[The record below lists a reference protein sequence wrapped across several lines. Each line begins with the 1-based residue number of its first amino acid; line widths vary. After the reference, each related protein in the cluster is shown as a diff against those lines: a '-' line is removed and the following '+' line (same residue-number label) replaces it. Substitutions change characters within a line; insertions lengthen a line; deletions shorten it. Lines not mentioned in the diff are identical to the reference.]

1 MKVFIAGGR
10 GRVGSRLGGLL
21 AGRGDVVVPGE
32 PADGVD
38 VLTGEG
44 LDDALAGVEVIVN
57 VLNTDRFDAE
67 GARAFF
73 TTSTRRLDEAGARA
87 GVRRHV
93 LLSIVGV
100 GSGTASSNGYY
111 VGKVAQEQAL
121 RAGVLPWS
129 VVRATQFQSY
139 VPVLA
144 DQHTVDGVVRA
155 PRSLVQPVDLDEVV
169 ALLAEV
175 ATAPEPVDVV
185 EIAGPDRYPLDD
197 LLRASLAASGDERP
211 VVTVADEGD
220 PEALVPHGPHRVGA
234 VRLRLD
240 GAPAPRGTGR
250 PDDGEE

>member
-10 GRVGSRLGGLL
+10 GRVGSRLGELL
-21 AGRGDVVVPGE
+21 VARGDEVVLGE

-38 VLTGEG
+38 VLTGAG
-44 LDDALAGVEVIVN
+44 LDGALAGVDSIVN
-57 VLNTDRFDAE
+57 VLNTGRFDAD
-67 GARAFF
+67 GAREFF

-111 VGKVAQEQAL
+111 LGKVAQEQEL
-121 RAGVLPWS
+121 RAGALPWTI
-129 VVRATQFQSY
+129 VRATQFQSY

-169 ALLAEV
+169 ALLAE
-175 ATAPEPVDVV
+175 ATTSDELAGEV
-185 EIAGPDRYPLDD
+185 EIAGPVRYHLDE
-197 LLRASLAASGDERP
+197 LIRGALAAAGDPRE
-211 VVTVADEGD
+211 VVTVD
-220 PEALVPHGPHRVGA
+220 PDGEPDALVPHGKYRAGA
-234 VRLRLD
+234 VRYAD
-240 GAPAPRGTGR
+240 ADVPAAR
-250 PDDGEE
+250 

>member
-10 GRVGSRLGGLL
+10 GRVGSRLGELL
-21 AGRGDVVVPGE
+21 ARRGDDVVVGE

-38 VLTGEG
+38 VLTGAG
-44 LDDALAGVEVIVN
+44 LDAALAGVDVIVN
-57 VLNTDRFDAE
+57 VLNTGRFDAE
-67 GARAFF
+67 GAREFF

-121 RAGVLPWS
+121 RSGALPWTI
-129 VVRATQFQSY
+129 VRATQFQSY

-155 PRSLVQPVDLDEVV
+155 PHSLVQPVDLDEVV
-169 ALLAEV
+169 ALLAEA
-175 ATAPEPVDVV
+175 ATSDGLGGEV
-185 EIAGPDRYPLDD
+185 EIAGPVRYHLDE
-197 LLRASLAASGDERP
+197 LIRGALAAAGDPRE
-211 VVTVADEGD
+211 VVTADSED
-220 PEALVPHGPHRVGA
+220 APDALVPHGAYRVGV
-234 VRLRLD
+234 VRYAD
-240 GAPAPRGTGR
+240 ADVPAAH
-250 PDDGEE
+250 

>member
-10 GRVGSRLGGLL
+10 GRVGSRLGELL
-21 AGRGDVVVPGE
+21 VARGDEVVVGE

-38 VLTGEG
+38 VLTGAG
-44 LDDALAGVEVIVN
+44 LDEALAGVDVIVN
-57 VLNTDRFDAE
+57 VLNTGRFDAE

-111 VGKVAQEQAL
+111 VGKVAQEQTL
-121 RAGVLPWS
+121 RAGALPWTI
-129 VVRATQFQSY
+129 VRATQFQSY

-155 PRSLVQPVDLDEVV
+155 PHSLVQPVDLDEVV
-169 ALLAEV
+169 ALLAEA
-175 ATAPEPVDVV
+175 ATSDDLGEV
-185 EIAGPDRYPLDD
+185 EIAGPVRYHLDE
-197 LLRASLAASGDERP
+197 LIRGALAAAGDPRE
-211 VVTVADEGD
+211 VVTVAADGAPD
-220 PEALVPHGPHRVGA
+220 ALVPHGEHRVGA
-234 VRLRLD
+234 VRYAD
-240 GAPAPRGTGR
+240 ADVPAAH
-250 PDDGEE
+250 